1 MGDALRLRIDRLVPL
16 IEEGRQ
22 DDGGKDSEDHHDR
35 EQLDQGEPGL
45 LCMSLSDA
53 GAHPV

>member
-1 MGDALRLRIDRLVPL
+1 L